1 MTFNLRF
8 YIFGSNFEAGVSCVF
23 IVKVNLF
30 FLILLCFSPILFAKS
45 GLNFNGDLMVLAKS
59 LPSGVS
65 AVPTPVKLFDGSEPS
80 FKTELTYPFY
90 LLLEI

>member
-1 MTFNLRF
+1 M
-8 YIFGSNFEAGVSCVF
+8 F

-30 FLILLCFSPILFAKS
+30 FPNSFCASLQFFFAKS

-65 AVPTPVKLFDGSEPS
+65 AVPIPVKLFDGSEPS
-80 FKTELTYPFY
+80 FKTELTYPF
-90 LLLEI
+90 LFIA